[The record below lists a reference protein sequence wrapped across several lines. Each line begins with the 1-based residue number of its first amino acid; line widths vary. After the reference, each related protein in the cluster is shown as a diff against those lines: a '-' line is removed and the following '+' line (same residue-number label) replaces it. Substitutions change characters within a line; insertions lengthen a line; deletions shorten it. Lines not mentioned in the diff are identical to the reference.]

1 MINKGTIDNSPTK
14 SGNNTFTGTNTFTK
28 TISGSISGNAGSVTN
43 GVYTTGDQTIDG
55 TKTFSST
62 ISGSISGN
70 AGSVTNGVY
79 TTGNQTIAGSK
90 TFTDETTVLLSS
102 SSGGRSKMQSSVFD
116 LTDTSRTSS
125 IGMGLRTLDK
135 NGNVWGEFSTT
146 GDTAG
151 GTSAVMQVRNRA
163 SGTQTTAQIKINIDK
178 NGNVATECPTP
189 SSNDNSTKI
198 ATTAWVNNE
207 KSTICG
213 WCCPDYSTGTSIS
226 ITSGTEKTFAA
237 TKNCFVVLRVVG
249 TGTQSY
255 IKTSNGSIIQ
265 QNDVAS
271 QAASIVTC
279 SCFVK
284 SGDSI
289 KIYGSGSTVQAS
301 WFSLYGG

>member
-28 TISGSISGNAGSVTN
+28 KISGSIDGNAATVTN
-43 GVYTTGDQTIDG
+43 GVYTTGNQTIGG

-70 AGSVTNGVY
+70 AETVTNGVY
-79 TTGNQTIAGSK
+79 TTGNQTIGGSK
-90 TFTDETTVLLSS
+90 TFTDEMTILLDSS
-102 SSGGRSKMQSSVFD
+102 TGGRSKMQSSIFD

-207 KSTICG
+207 KSKICG

-226 ITSGTEKTFAA
+226 ITSGTEKSFTA
-237 TKNCFVVLRVVG
+237 TKNCFVILTVTG

-255 IKTSNGSIIQ
+255 IKSNGTIIQ

-284 SGDSI
+284 NGDTI
-289 KIYGSGSTVQAS
+289 LLKGIGTTVKAS
-301 WFSLYGG
+301 WFSLYGE